1 MSNAYGI
8 DLGTRN
14 LKIYNKS
21 TGEVTRIKN
30 AIAIVEKDQMYAYGD
45 DAYSMYEKAP
55 ESIEVSFPIVGGVIA
70 DFDNMQTMLFT
81 ALEELL
87 HAKLKGADI
96 VTTVP
101 TDITEV
107 EKKAFSDM
115 FMKSKIKFRSVT
127 LCEKPLADALGM
139 GLDITEPT
147 GVMIVDIGAD
157 TTEISVISLG
167 GLVLSNLLPFGGNQL
182 DDDIVTY
189 LKRNHS
195 LVIGRKTAKQLKEHI
210 GSARMPQQEQ
220 TMKVV
225 GRDIVSGLPIE
236 MEISSSMIDEAI
248 KDDLNSLCTSIRLI
262 LEKVPPELAKD
273 IVYSGIYLTG
283 GSSKIIDLADLFT
296 EVTNISVK
304 VAENADVS
312 AAYGLHLVLSDEKYR
327 RFGYTP
333 KARIFK

>member
-147 GVMIVDIGAD
+147 GAM
-157 TTEISVISLG
+157 LG
-167 GLVLSNLLPFGGNQL
+167 
-182 DDDIVTY
+182 DIV
-189 LKRNHS
+189 
-195 LVIGRKTAKQLKEHI
+195 A
-210 GSARMPQQEQ
+210 
-220 TMKVV
+220 
-225 GRDIVSGLPIE
+225 
-236 MEISSSMIDEAI
+236 
-248 KDDLNSLCTSIRLI
+248 
-262 LEKVPPELAKD
+262 
-273 IVYSGIYLTG
+273 
-283 GSSKIIDLADLFT
+283 
-296 EVTNISVK
+296 
-304 VAENADVS
+304 
-312 AAYGLHLVLSDEKYR
+312 
-327 RFGYTP
+327 
-333 KARIFK
+333 

>member
-236 MEISSSMIDEAI
+236 MEISSSMIYEAI

-273 IVYSGIYLTG
+273 MYIPAFISPRKFQNHRSG
-283 GSSKIIDLADLFT
+283 GS
-296 EVTNISVK
+296 V
-304 VAENADVS
+304 
-312 AAYGLHLVLSDEKYR
+312 HRSDKY
-327 RFGYTP
+327 FC
-333 KARIFK
+333 